1 MKKYRSLFL
10 FTIITSVILLGATV
24 VLLYFSAK
32 RQQNDRYITID
43 PDTIRLVQLET
54 PKEGD
59 PIAVV
64 ETTLGEVRFVLYPD
78 RSPNAVGNFTEL
90 AESGWYDDTY
100 VFDSR
105 EGIYASAGCK
115 RKNGDISGEA
125 DSSRE
130 RTERELSQDLW
141 TFRGAVCM
149 VNTAK
154 DSSFKNK
161 LMGGGT
167 FYNGSCFMFIDEV
180 ELDDEAKKELLDAS
194 DNKALGQAFLDLG
207 GVPNLSQQ
215 VTVIGQVYEGL
226 DVIDKL
232 TSLETENNGKY
243 MIPKDDIRVL
253 SVKIDT
259 YSAEN
264 NSDIK

>member
-43 PDTIRLVQLET
+43 PDTIRLVQLEA

-64 ETTLGEVRFVLYPD
+64 DTTLGEVRFVLYPD
-78 RSPNAVGNFTEL
+78 RSPNAVRNFTEL
-90 AESGWYDDTY
+90 AENGWYDDTF

-105 EGIYASAGCK
+105 EGIYASVGCK
-115 RKNGDISGEA
+115 QKNGELTGGA

-161 LMGGGT
+161 LMGGGK

-180 ELDDEAKKELLDAS
+180 ELVDEAKQELPTIRSS
-194 DNKALGQAFLDLG
+194 DR
-207 GVPNLSQQ
+207 LSS
-215 VTVIGQVYEGL
+215 TSAACR
-226 DVIDKL
+226 
-232 TSLETENNGKY
+232 TSLS
-243 MIPKDDIRVL
+243 R
-253 SVKIDT
+253 
-259 YSAEN
+259 
-264 NSDIK
+264 